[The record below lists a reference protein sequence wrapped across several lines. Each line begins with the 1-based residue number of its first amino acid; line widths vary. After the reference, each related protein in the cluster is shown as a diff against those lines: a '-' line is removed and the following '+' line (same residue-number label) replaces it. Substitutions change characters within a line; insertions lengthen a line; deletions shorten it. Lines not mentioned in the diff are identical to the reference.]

1 MMKKI
6 AILGST
12 GSIGT
17 QTLDIVRAQG
27 DLQVTAMAAGHNR
40 NLFEQQI
47 REFMPKNAALW
58 EEKDALDLKTRVAD
72 LGVKVSYTCFST
84 SRFGVEEKFYLK
96 ERKILTKDAKS
107 AIMHS

>member
-1 MMKKI
+1 MRVTFSGK
-6 AILGST
+6 SRF
-12 GSIGT
+12 
-17 QTLDIVRAQG
+17 LDI
-27 DLQVTAMAAGHNR
+27 L
-40 NLFEQQI
+40 I
-47 REFMPKNAALW
+47 I
-58 EEKDALDLKTRVAD
+58 AD